1 MSGDPGY
8 LNEALEEEEAGE
20 GDLGAVFCIGKKA
33 LVYTATIAQVWM
45 AVNKV
50 QVLEHPLYLLDLDPA
65 DYYLFLGVKEE
76 LAGIWLL
83 PRTLKTQEGL
93 GRGHQEYWY

>member
-1 MSGDPGY
+1 
-8 LNEALEEEEAGE
+8 
-20 GDLGAVFCIGKKA
+20 
-33 LVYTATIAQVWM
+33 M

-50 QVLEHPLYLLDLDPA
+50 QVLEHPLYLLDMDPT

-83 PRTLKTQEGL
+83 PRTLKTPEGL